1 MILLVDA
8 NAGWRTAAAAALHE
22 RGYEIVACA
31 SMAGLAGCRIRVP
44 DLLIAAA
51 APGGAT
57 GTTDPGAGPGSDH
70 GRFAHVPWLAL
81 TDIYEELEIGRVLAN
96 GAADFFVRSTHWP
109 LLTARIDRLCRMA
122 SVQRELAASHDRLA
136 MAHALA
142 GLGTFDFD
150 LKSST
155 MFGSTGSFAILG
167 FDAPRVA
174 VSAEEFLHLVPAEH
188 HEPLVR
194 AVGRTI
200 RDAAPLALELPVSRA
215 GSGRSTTMRIV
226 AEPVCDAEGRVAILR
241 GVMRDVTES
250 RRAEQDI
257 ERMISADPLT
267 GLPNRNRFLALCSE
281 AIVDAQRGGHGVAIM
296 ALGLDR
302 FAQINESLGQ
312 VAGDEVLC
320 IVGERLVNDLDPLP
334 RRTGEPD
341 GAGPTDGA
349 VLARLPGDRF
359 AVLLSRVRDAAEV
372 SEVVQALV
380 RGFGRP
386 LRVAGAE
393 CFVSCCAGVAL
404 YPRDGETAGV
414 LLSRADAALADAKR
428 RGSQSV
434 AWYARPPD
442 VHGRARLEL
451 LSGLHK
457 ALERGELSLRYQPWV
472 DVATGTL
479 GGVEALARWQHEGV
493 SVPPVQFVALAEQSG
508 LIVPIG
514 EWAIREAARQ
524 MRVWRDAGI
533 EVPKVAINIST
544 IHFEQRS
551 LAGTVR
557 EAIAEHHLQPGAL
570 EIELTESCMVRDFDR
585 TLHVL
590 YELRDLGVGLSLD
603 DFGIGYSSLSYLT
616 RLPIGKLKVD
626 RSFVRMLGM
635 SIEGEA
641 VVRAIIALGRSLR
654 LQLVAEGVETA
665 AQARALL
672 DSGCNAMQ
680 GFLFARP
687 VLPAQLPEVIGRI
700 PERCLFAAGA
710 AARAHP
716 DCAVAAYHGGLQ

>member
-1 MILLVDA
+1 
-8 NAGWRTAAAAALHE
+8 
-22 RGYEIVACA
+22 
-31 SMAGLAGCRIRVP
+31 MAGLAGDPPPVP
-44 DLLIAAA
+44 DLLIVDAA
-51 APGGAT
+51 
-57 GTTDPGAGPGSDH
+57 DIGAGAQALDTMPRH
-70 GRFAHVPWLAL
+70 LRARFDAVPRLVLA
-81 TDIYEELEIGRVLAN
+81 DVHDEQAIGRALVR

-109 LLTARIDRLCRMA
+109 LLAARIDRLCRMA
-122 SVQRELAASHDRLA
+122 RVQRELAASHDRLA
-136 MAHALA
+136 KAHALA
-142 GLGTFDFD
+142 RVGTFDFD
-150 LKSST
+150 PKSLT
-155 MFGSTGSFAILG
+155 LHGSTGSFAILG
-167 FDAPRVA
+167 FDALRA
-174 VSAEEFLHLVPAEH
+174 AISAEEFLQRVPTEH
-188 HEPLVR
+188 HEPLAR
-194 AVGRTI
+194 AVDRAI
-200 RDAAPLALELPVSRA
+200 REAEPLALELPVSGAGGRA
-215 GSGRSTTMRIV
+215 TMMRIA
-226 AEPVCDAEGRVAILR
+226 AEPLCDAEGRVTMLR
-241 GVMRDVTES
+241 GVIRDVTES

-281 AIVDAQRGGHGVAIM
+281 AIAGAQRGGYGVAVM
-296 ALGLDR
+296 ALDLDR

-320 IVGERLVNDLDPLP
+320 IVGERLVRDLGPLRCRP
-334 RRTGEPD
+334 GE
-341 GAGPTDGA
+341 GEGGGTTDGA

-359 AVLLSRVRDAAEV
+359 AVLLPRVREPAEV

-386 LRVAGAE
+386 LMVAGAE

-404 YPRDGETAGV
+404 YPRDGETAGM

-442 VHGRARLEL
+442 VHGRARLKL

-472 DVATGTL
+472 DVGSGTL

-514 EWAIREAARQ
+514 EWAIREAGRQ
-524 MRVWRDAGI
+524 MRAWRDDGI
-533 EVPKVAINIST
+533 RVPKVAINIST
-544 IHFEQRS
+544 IHFERRS
-551 LAGTVR
+551 LAETAR
-557 EAIAEHHLQPGAL
+557 EVIVEHCLEPGAL

-585 TLHVL
+585 TLQALH
-590 YELRDLGVGLSLD
+590 ELRDLGVELSLD

-635 SIEGEA
+635 SVEGEA

-654 LQLVAEGVETA
+654 LQLVAEGVETV

-672 DSGCNAMQ
+672 ASGCDAMQ

-687 VLPAQLPEVIGRI
+687 VLPARLPEVIRRI
-700 PERCLFAAGA
+700 PERCLLVAGRTTPA
-710 AARAHP
+710 PP
-716 DCAVAAYHGGLQ
+716 DHADAAYHGRLQ